1 MVIFLA
7 GSHDTITSRI
17 DQDVLQ
23 VCLRFRF
30 FLPAGVFPRARGAT
44 WTKFNTVRLPTRF
57 LCCKEEKG
65 RREMTEYDDRS
76 CASNMFLPSC
86 TYYVSNPDFTSV
98 SSFLPQNTSC
108 QINFPYSTNIA
119 QPVREVAFR
128 DYGLEH
134 PKWHYRGNYAS
145 YYSTDEIMHRELIQS
160 SSSRADVRFK
170 NESLYGHHGGSSAQC
185 NFFPGVGRNG
195 VLPQGFDQFFDSP
208 NAEKPVSAELSK
220 QKTDA
225 AAAAAAPGDAAI
237 SNQNVTKLEQE
248 NVEATGSGD
257 KDSSSNC
264 GDRINP
270 QSSSTKSRKK
280 RCPYTKFQIRELE
293 REFFFNVYINKE
305 KRLQLSRM
313 LNLTD
318 RQVKIWFQN
327 RRMKEKKL
335 NRDRLQYFTGNP
347 LF

>member
-1 MVIFLA
+1 MYGNFLA

-30 FLPAGVFPRARGAT
+30 FLPGGVFPRACGAIDGQSLT
-44 WTKFNTVRLPTRF
+44 QSSCQLF
-57 LCCKEEKG
+57 LCCEEGKG
-65 RREMTEYDDRS
+65 RRDMTEYDDRS

-86 TYYVSNPDFTSV
+86 TYYVSTPDFTSV
-98 SSFLPQNTSC
+98 SSFLPQTTSC

-119 QPVREVAFR
+119 QVQPVREVAFR
-128 DYGLEH
+128 DYGLDH

-145 YYSTDEIMHRELIQS
+145 YYSTDEIMHRDLIQS
-160 SSSRADVRFK
+160 SSSRADVIFK
-170 NESLYGHHGGSSAQC
+170 NESLYGHHGGTNSPC
-185 NFFPGVGRNG
+185 NFFTGVGRNG
-195 VLPQGFDQFFDSP
+195 VLPQGFDQFLDASNSEKP
-208 NAEKPVSAELSK
+208 NAELPIE
-220 QKTDA
+220 QKTDSA
-225 AAAAAAPGDAAI
+225 VPGDAVNT
-237 SNQNVTKLEQE
+237 NQALTKLEQHQ
-248 NVEATGSGD
+248 ADPSGSID
-257 KDSSSNC
+257 EDSSSNC
-264 GDRINP
+264 GDNNQ

-280 RCPYTKFQIRELE
+280 RCPYSKYQIRELE